1 MINKM
6 TQEYLEELS
15 EDLAKELKVEL
26 EEKNS
31 LMNLIHFYEAFYNYL
46 DLQVNFE
53 NMDRNLLI
61 NAHQYAENQTN
72 IDMQSLYV
80 VQSAVKY
87 PEFLELSNFNKS
99 LKH

>member
-31 LMNLIHFYEAFYNYL
+31 LMNLIHFY
-46 DLQVNFE
+46 
-53 NMDRNLLI
+53 
-61 NAHQYAENQTN
+61 
-72 IDMQSLYV
+72 
-80 VQSAVKY
+80 
-87 PEFLELSNFNKS
+87 
-99 LKH
+99 

>member
-1 MINKM
+1 MNKI

-15 EDLAKELKVEL
+15 ENLAKELKVEL
-26 EEKNS
+26 EEKKS

-46 DLQVNFE
+46 DLQVNFKTL
-53 NMDRNLLI
+53 DSKLLR

-72 IDMQSLYV
+72 NDIQSLYV
-80 VQSAVKY
+80 LQSAVKF
-87 PEFLELSNFNKS
+87 PEFLELSNYNNN

>member
-1 MINKM
+1 M

-31 LMNLIHFYEAFYNYL
+31 LMNLIHFYEALYNYL

-53 NMDRNLLI
+53 NMDRNLLS
-61 NAHQYAENQTN
+61 NAHQYAESVKCG
-72 IDMQSLYV
+72 DMLSLYAL
-80 VQSAVKY
+80 QSAVAY
-87 PEFLELSNFNKS
+87 PEFL
-99 LKH
+99 